1 MLVFTKPGQE
11 PSVEL
16 LRKERER
23 RLMLRWNR
31 MGLLGEEEAK
41 KLEEEDY
48 QRERRL
54 LDRLL
59 EKKQA
64 FDNTPPFSS
73 PKLPTMDQI
82 LTEIEEIPATFDE
95 DLINYLLVLF
105 QLTRMLVFTKPGQ
118 EPSVEFLRKE
128 RERRLM
134 LHWNRMGVLGE
145 EETKKLEEEDYQRE
159 RRLLDRLLEKK
170 QAFDSTPPPFSSP
183 KLPTMDQILTEIE
196 ELPATFDKHF
206 EVCLV
211 RGIRVLIFPTPDQDS
226 TMELLFEEEERI
238 VILHKSRIALL
249 GEEEAKKLQKEDYDR
264 MNRLL
269 DRQNEEE
276 SAESRKPE
284 PTHRPRPDFV
294 ELTST
299 QWRDYERRARESGGF
314 DVGDI
319 PGYAFVPVRPFVLD
333 CRESME
339 RIEGYAK
346 CALDDYNKCNNTKY
360 QIVKALKA
368 NIGIGFPGWTYY
380 ITFQVKDMAGSGSP
394 TLNFQAIVE
403 TFQGQ
408 ETVKF
413 IAPEL

>member
-1 MLVFTKPGQE
+1 MSDCLPPEALTNILGRLPAKPLIRFTCVCKSWLSLICNFASARATAKHPF
-11 PSVEL
+11 L
-16 LRKERER
+16 L
-23 RLMLRWNR
+23 LHFSLPQNNAVLLCLRSDAHAVYAH
-31 MGLLGEEEAK
+31 G
-41 KLEEEDY
+41 
-48 QRERRL
+48 
-54 LDRLL
+54 
-59 EKKQA
+59 
-64 FDNTPPFSS
+64 
-73 PKLPTMDQI
+73 
-82 LTEIEEIPATFDE
+82 
-95 DLINYLLVLF
+95 
-105 QLTRMLVFTKPGQ
+105 MLVFTKPGQ

-134 LHWNRMGVLGE
+134 LHWNRMGILGE

-170 QAFDSTPPPFSSP
+170 QAFDSTPPPPPFSSP

-206 EVCLV
+206 E
-211 RGIRVLIFPTPDQDS
+211 
-226 TMELLFEEEERI
+226 
-238 VILHKSRIALL
+238 
-249 GEEEAKKLQKEDYDR
+249 
-264 MNRLL
+264 
-269 DRQNEEE
+269 
-276 SAESRKPE
+276 
-284 PTHRPRPDFV
+284 
-294 ELTST
+294 
-299 QWRDYERRARESGGF
+299 GF

-346 CALDDYNKCNNTKY
+346 FALDDYNKCNNTKY

-368 NIGIGFPGWTYY
+368 NIGSGFPGWTYY
-380 ITFQVKDMAGSGSP
+380 ITFQVKDMAGYGSP

-413 IAPEL
+413 ITPEL

>member
-1 MLVFTKPGQE
+1 MSDYLPPEALTNILARLPAKSLIRFTCVCKSWLSLICHFASAHTTAKPPFLFLHFSLPRNNPVLFCLRSDAHAVYAHGMLVFTKPGQE
-11 PSVEL
+11 PSV
-16 LRKERER
+16 K
-23 RLMLRWNR
+23 
-31 MGLLGEEEAK
+31 
-41 KLEEEDY
+41 
-48 QRERRL
+48 
-54 LDRLL
+54 
-59 EKKQA
+59 
-64 FDNTPPFSS
+64 
-73 PKLPTMDQI
+73 
-82 LTEIEEIPATFDE
+82 
-95 DLINYLLVLF
+95 
-105 QLTRMLVFTKPGQ
+105 
-118 EPSVEFLRKE
+118 FLRKE

-134 LHWNRMGVLGE
+134 LHWNRMGILGE

-159 RRLLDRLLEKK
+159 RRLLDRLLQKK
-170 QAFDSTPPPFSSP
+170 QTFDNTPPFSSP

-206 EVCLV
+206 EFCWVG
-211 RGIRVLIFPTPDQDS
+211 GIRVLIFPTPDQDS
-226 TMELLFEEEERI
+226 TMELLFEEKERI
-238 VILHKSRIALL
+238 VILHKNRIALL
-249 GEEEAKKLQKEDYDR
+249 GEEEAKKLQMEDYDR

-269 DRQNEEE
+269 DRPNEEE

-299 QWRDYERRARESGGF
+299 QWRDYERRALESGGF

-333 CRESME
+333 CCESME

-346 CALDDYNKCNNTKY
+346 FALDDYNKCNNTKY

-368 NIGIGFPGWTYY
+368 NIGSGFPGWTYY